1 VILHQQELSV
11 PLQATWL
18 YNVANSF
25 IFFSLLTLICEETGI
40 KGRWEVNY
48 NLKNISI
55 PAMAVHIVPQI
66 ITVIICDSPGHH
78 LIIQIILNVGM
89 TTSIILNFTF
99 RSHSTIQIIPAMA
112 VHIPLDIN
120 DPHHPF

>member
-1 VILHQQELSV
+1 MSQTAIYSEISSGTLHQQELSV

-48 NLKNISI
+48 NLKNI
-55 PAMAVHIVPQI
+55 P
-66 ITVIICDSPGHH
+66 
-78 LIIQIILNVGM
+78 
-89 TTSIILNFTF
+89 
-99 RSHSTIQIIPAMA
+99 IPAMA
-112 VHIPLDIN
+112 VHIPLDMN